1 MTEIYCLLFLQKY
14 TQEYCDIVLFAHKY
28 NKKRIKRPIAKN
40 IINYQGVNKM
50 MDVALMK
57 AVQAKEAG

>member
-1 MTEIYCLLFLQKY
+1 MCLQ
-14 TQEYCDIVLFAHKY
+14 
-28 NKKRIKRPIAKN
+28 KRIKKPIANK

-50 MDVALMK
+50 MDLALMK

>member
-1 MTEIYCLLFLQKY
+1 ML
-14 TQEYCDIVLFAHKY
+14 A
-28 NKKRIKRPIAKN
+28 KKRIKKPIAKN